1 MAKKPE
7 FDFIEPKVIEMPAQ
21 KMAVVVTRGDPN
33 QVSQSAMKAIFGAV
47 YKIKF
52 DLKKAG
58 VDFKVDALRARWP
71 DAHIVSK
78 NEWEAHWALPV
89 PDDTVT
95 LVQKIPGMEVR
106 LEMWEYGLVAQILHL
121 GPFSTEGP
129 TVQRLHDFILQS
141 GYEIQG
147 VHEEHYLT
155 RMDAKEQR
163 TLIRYPIK
171 KMG

>member
-7 FDFIEPKVIEMPAQ
+7 FNYIDPKIIEMPAQ
-21 KMAVVVTRGDPN
+21 KMAVVITRGDPN
-33 QVSQSAMKAIFGAV
+33 LVSQSAMKALYGAV
-47 YKIKF
+47 YKTKF

-58 VDFKVDALRARWP
+58 IEFKVDALRARWP

-95 LVQKIPGMEVR
+95 LVQKVPEVQVC
-106 LEMWEYGLVAQILHL
+106 LEKWEYGLVAQILHV

-129 TVQRLHDFILQS
+129 MVQHLHDFINQN
-141 GYEIQG
+141 GYEIRG

-163 TLIRYPIK
+163 TLIRYPIQ